1 MSAPTRR
8 EFRRASDPHAV
19 WLSHALSTQP
29 ADRAAAEDAIT
40 GLYALLNRPRPEFV
54 WVDSPAAAV
63 QLVPPPELSIPDY
76 PPALENELASLVF
89 ELRQR
94 LPPQGND
101 PLRRLVRESITGMI
115 RGALPDR
122 IGLAWF
128 GQHDAHYSARF
139 AQLTQAGPAA
149 RRHMEL
155 WAEIT
160 RSCGW
165 WWPREGRCV
174 IAERPSVIRLEDN
187 GGETRL
193 HSADGPAVLYRDGWA
208 VHAWHGT
215 RVPSWVIDG
224 PTVELVAAERNIEV
238 RRCAI
243 ERWGWAE
250 FITEAGLDLVGT
262 SADPGNPGCELRLYD
277 LPYKQWGSPTRLLL
291 AINGSL
297 ERDGTRRQ
305 YGLRVPPWFEDPVD
319 AAGWSYGLTGAQYA
333 LLQRRT

>member
-1 MSAPTRR
+1 MSAHTRR
-8 EFRRASDPHAV
+8 ESRRESGPRDD
-19 WLSHALSTQP
+19 WLSHALNTRP
-29 ADRAAAEDAIT
+29 ADRAAAEDAIS
-40 GLYALLNRPRPEFV
+40 GLYALLDQPRPEFV
-54 WVDSPAAAV
+54 WADSPAAAV
-63 QLVPPPELSIPDY
+63 RLVPASRLSIPDG
-76 PPALENELASLVF
+76 ASAVENKLATLVSL
-89 ELRQR
+89 LRQR
-94 LPPQGND
+94 LPPQSDD
-101 PLRRLVRESITGMI
+101 PLHRVVRESISGLI

-122 IGLAWF
+122 IGLTWF
-128 GQHDAHYSARF
+128 GQHDAHWVARF
-139 AQLTQAGPAA
+139 AQLTRVSPAA
-149 RRHMEL
+149 RAQFGL

-174 IAERPSVIRLEDN
+174 IAERPSAIRLEDN
-187 GGETRL
+187 DGETRL
-193 HSADGPAVLYRDGWA
+193 HCADGPAVLFRDGWA
-208 VHAWHGT
+208 VYAWHGT
-215 RVPSWVIDG
+215 RVPSWVIEN

-250 FITEAGLDLVGT
+250 FIAEAGLELVGT
-262 SADPGNPGCELRLYD
+262 AADPGNPGCELRLYD